1 MTHAVALSIAA
12 TRHPTAQRVLDAAV
26 DAIERGGEEAIQV
39 EPLVRDL
46 GLTVTAIYR
55 WFGSRQGLVQAAQ
68 HERFTRLS
76 RVGFDAWGS
85 AMAHADTV
93 AEAERVV
100 DQLVYTALRPQQAE
114 IRRRRVNALGSAFGR
129 PELTAE
135 IGALVRQQ
143 VDELGFAL
151 EQAQRAGVISL
162 QADPRSVALWLPMAF
177 LGRACFEVD
186 PAPPSVQAWNQLCRR
201 GVHLVLRGTEPTT
214 PITPML
220 APEVLTWSEPDLPLI
235 PEHPTPQLLVSLA
248 IEMIDQHGEDGVKV
262 EPLSRAAGLNVTTIY
277 HWFGN
282 RQGLIDVAQAVRF
295 RRRTRE
301 RLGLLEQA
309 VRRTV
314 DRPGAQAMLDQV
326 LLIHMDAETIDS
338 QLQRLNALGAAYA
351 RPTLAAALGTLHHR
365 DRRHLAGILR
375 QLQVPGY
382 ISPEVDLEAFSS
394 WMLGIVLAQ
403 ALVPFDGRPEVIDG
417 VRQLQRMVLQ
427 RLLFAEDGSEFAE
440 KLRDH

>member
-1 MTHAVALSIAA
+1 MTNATAPSVATA
-12 TRHPTAQRVLDAAV
+12 RHPTAQRVLEAAV
-26 DAIERGGEEAIQV
+26 EAIERGGEEAIQV

-76 RVGFDAWGS
+76 SVGLETWGS
-85 AMAHADTV
+85 AVARATSV
-93 AEAERVV
+93 AEAQGVV
-100 DQLVYTALRPQQAE
+100 DQLVYTALRPEQAE
-114 IRRRRVNALGSAFGR
+114 TRRRRVNALGSAFGR
-129 PELTAE
+129 PELTVE
-135 IGALVRQQ
+135 ISALVRQQ
-143 VDELGFAL
+143 VDDLARFL
-151 EQAQRAGVISL
+151 EQAHRGGVLSL
-162 QADPRSVALWLPMAF
+162 QADARSVALWLPMAF
-177 LGRACFEVD
+177 LGRACFEID
-186 PAPPSVQAWNQLCRR
+186 PAPPSVDAWNQVCRR
-201 GVHLVLRGTEPTT
+201 ALHLALLGTEPET
-214 PITPML
+214 PIAPML
-220 APEVLTWSEPDLPLI
+220 APEVVTWSEPDLPLI

-309 VRRTV
+309 VRRTA
-314 DRPGAQAMLDQV
+314 DRPGARTMLDQT
-326 LLIHMDAETIDS
+326 LLMHTDSDTIDS
-338 QLQRLNALGAAYA
+338 QLQRLNALGATYA

-403 ALVPFDGRPEVIDG
+403 ALLTFDGRPDVLDG

-427 RLLFAEDGSEFAE
+427 RLLFGDDDSELAEET
-440 KLRDH
+440 RDQ

>member
-1 MTHAVALSIAA
+1 MAPTVATS
-12 TRHPTAQRVLDAAV
+12 RHPTAQRVLDAAV

-39 EPLVRDL
+39 EPLVREL

-76 RVGFDAWGS
+76 SVGLDAWGA
-85 AMAHADTV
+85 AMANATSV
-93 AEAERVV
+93 EAAHRVV
-100 DQLVYTALRPQQAE
+100 DQLVNTALRPEQAE
-114 IRRRRVNALGSAFGR
+114 IRRRRVSALGSAFGR

-135 IGALVRQQ
+135 IGVLVRQQ
-143 VDELGFAL
+143 VDEVARCL
-151 EQAQRAGVISL
+151 EQAHRGGLLSL
-162 QADPRSVALWLPMAF
+162 QADARSVALWLPMVF
-177 LGRACFEVD
+177 LGRACFEID
-186 PAPPSVQAWNQLCRR
+186 PAPPSVEAWNQLCRR
-201 GVHLVLRGTEPTT
+201 AVYLALVGAGPTT

-220 APEVLTWSEPDLPLI
+220 APEVVTWSEPDLPLI

-295 RRRTRE
+295 RRRARE
-301 RLGLLEQA
+301 RLGSLEQA

-314 DRPGAQAMLDQV
+314 DRAGARSMLDQM
-326 LLIHMDAETIDS
+326 LLANTDADTIES
-338 QLQRLNALGAAYA
+338 QLQRLNALAATYA

-394 WMLGIVLAQ
+394 WILGVVLAQ
-403 ALVPFDGRPEVIDG
+403 ALLTFDGRPEVIHG
-417 VRQLQRMVLQ
+417 VRQLQRRVLQ
-427 RLLFAEDGSEFAE
+427 RVLFGDDVSEFAE
-440 KLRDH
+440 ELRDD